1 MTETGTKTTD
11 DDIQQVVNPTT
22 PALECSGLSKRFKT
36 IHALD
41 DVSLTVPAG
50 SIFGFLGPNG
60 AGKSTLIRVVAGL
73 IKADSGEFNIL
84 GRSSK
89 TGHLVRKDM
98 SALVDRADFY
108 KNLSAFQNMKIL
120 GRLTGHDQDEHIN
133 RLLDLLGL
141 YGRRKDKVKTF
152 SQGMKQRLGLAQAL
166 LPNPRLLVL
175 DEPTTGL
182 DPQGMHEIRDF
193 ILKIA
198 AEQNV
203 TIFLSSH
210 LLHEV
215 ELICSDIALIFNGK
229 LAAQGSMST
238 IFRDIDAVTV
248 ELEVD
253 DSASAIAFLEKSD
266 LVSQIKQLSNAISIE
281 IQYKN
286 IPELLRVMSAKGI
299 NIFSASQRNRLENY
313 FLSLME
319 GK

>member
-1 MTETGTKTTD
+1 MSETEVTTPQPEGTET
-11 DDIQQVVNPTT
+11 IESAPM
-22 PALECSGLSKRFKT
+22 ALACHGLSKRFKT
-36 IHALD
+36 IQALD
-41 DVSLTVPAG
+41 NVSLTVPRG

-73 IKADSGEFNIL
+73 IASDAGHFEIL
-84 GRSSK
+84 GRSSLI
-89 TGHLVRKDM
+89 GHQVRQDM

-108 KNLSAFQNMKIL
+108 KNLSAYQNMKLL
-120 GRLTGHDQDEHIN
+120 GRITGHDSDDHIN
-133 RLLDLLGL
+133 GLLNLLGL
-141 YGRRKDKVKTF
+141 YARRKDKVKTF
-152 SQGMKQRLGLAQAL
+152 SQGMKQRLGLAQSL
-166 LPNPRLLVL
+166 LSDPKLLVL

-229 LAAQGSMST
+229 LAAQGSMNK
-238 IFRDIDAVTV
+238 IFRDIDKVSV
-248 ELEVD
+248 ELEVED
-253 DSASAIAFLEKSD
+253 TDTTLAFLEKND
-266 LVSQIKQLSNAISIE
+266 LVNGITPLAHAISIE
-281 IQYKN
+281 IYYHK
-286 IPELLRVMSAKGI
+286 IPELIRLMTKAKI
-299 NIFSASQRNRLENY
+299 NIFSVSQRNRLENY

>member
-1 MTETGTKTTD
+1 MTENKLSSTPPID
-11 DDIQQVVNPTT
+11 PIVVDQES
-22 PALECSGLSKRFKT
+22 PALACCGLSKRFKT
-36 IHALD
+36 IQALD
-41 DVSLTVPAG
+41 DVTLTVSRG

-73 IKADSGEFNIL
+73 IAADKGHFDIL
-84 GRSSK
+84 GKSSQK
-89 TGHLVRKDM
+89 GHRVREGM

-120 GRLTGHDQDEHIN
+120 GRITSHDSDDHIN
-133 RLLDLLGL
+133 TLLDLLGL
-141 YGRRKDKVKTF
+141 YERRMDKVKTF

-166 LPNPRLLVL
+166 LPNPKLLVL

-229 LAAQGSMST
+229 LAAQGSMQN
-238 IFRDIDAVTV
+238 IFREIDNVTI
-248 ELEVD
+248 ELEVE
-253 DSASAIAFLEKSD
+253 DSTTTLAFLEKND
-266 LVSQIKQLSNAISIE
+266 LVTQITPLANAISIE
-281 IQYKN
+281 IHYNK
-286 IPELLRVMSAKGI
+286 IPELIRLMSVANI
-299 NIFSASQRNRLENY
+299 NIFSVSQRNRLENY

>member
-1 MTETGTKTTD
+1 MTVNNTLNQDTLVDITADKT
-11 DDIQQVVNPTT
+11 P
-22 PALECSGLSKRFKT
+22 PALVCHGISKHFKT
-36 IHALD
+36 IQALD
-41 DVSLTVPAG
+41 DVSLTVPRG

-60 AGKSTLIRVVAGL
+60 AGKSTLIRVIAGL
-73 IKADSGEFNIL
+73 IAADQGYFEIL
-84 GRSSK
+84 GKSSLA
-89 TGHLVRKDM
+89 GHSVREDM

-108 KNLSAFQNMKIL
+108 KNLSAYQNMKIL
-120 GRLTGHDQDEHIN
+120 GRITGHESDDHIN

-141 YGRRKDKVKTF
+141 YDRRNDKVKTF

-166 LPNPRLLVL
+166 LPDPKLLVL

-198 AEQNV
+198 KEEQV

-229 LAAQGSMST
+229 LAAQGAMHN
-238 IFRDIDAVTV
+238 IFREIDNVTI
-248 ELEVD
+248 ELEVED
-253 DSASAIAFLEKSD
+253 AEAAIEFLVKND
-266 LVSQIKQLSNAISIE
+266 LVSNVHPLANAISVE
-281 IQYKN
+281 IHYNN
-286 IPELLRVMSAKGI
+286 IPELIRQISEAQLK
-299 NIFSASQRNRLENY
+299 IFSVSQRNRLENY

>member
-1 MTETGTKTTD
+1 MTETEAMTPQSIATT
-11 DDIQQVVNPTT
+11 IEKQSS
-22 PALECSGLSKRFKT
+22 PALACYGLSKRFKS
-36 IHALD
+36 IQALD
-41 DVSLTVPAG
+41 DVSLTVPRG

-73 IKADSGEFNIL
+73 IAADKGQFEIL
-84 GRSSK
+84 GKSSLS
-89 TGHLVRKDM
+89 GHKVRQDM

-108 KNLSAFQNMKIL
+108 KNLSAYQNMKML
-120 GRLTGHDQDEHIN
+120 GRITGHDSDEHID
-133 RLLDLLGL
+133 RLLNLLGL
-141 YGRRKDKVKTF
+141 YKRRKDKVKTY

-166 LPNPRLLVL
+166 LPNPKLLVL

-198 AEQNV
+198 AEENV

-229 LAAQGSMST
+229 LAAQGSMQN
-238 IFRDIDAVTV
+238 IFDNIGDVTV
-248 ELEVD
+248 ELEVE
-253 DSASAIAFLEKSD
+253 DSAATLTFLEKND
-266 LVSQIKQLSNAISIE
+266 LVSQVTPLAHAIRIE
-281 IQYKN
+281 IHYSK
-286 IPELLRVMSAKGI
+286 IPELIRLMAAAKI
-299 NIFSASQRNRLENY
+299 NIFSVSQRNRLENY

>member
-1 MTETGTKTTD
+1 MPDNNVAQDVLES
-11 DDIQQVVNPTT
+11 PTT
-22 PALECSGLSKRFKT
+22 PEISPALECFGISKKFKT
-36 IHALD
+36 IQALD
-41 DVSLTVPAG
+41 NVSLSVPRG

-60 AGKSTLIRVVAGL
+60 AGKSTLIRVLAGL
-73 IKADSGEFNIL
+73 IHSDSGHFSIL
-84 GRSSK
+84 GNSSSS
-89 TGHLVRKDM
+89 GHHVRKDM

-120 GRLTGHDQDEHIN
+120 GRLTGHEQDEHIN
-133 RLLDLLGL
+133 ELLQLLGL
-141 YGRRKDKVKTF
+141 YERRKDKVKTF

-166 LPNPRLLVL
+166 LPDPRLLVL

-238 IFRDIDAVTV
+238 MFREIEGVTV
-248 ELEVD
+248 ELEVE
-253 DSASAIAFLEKSD
+253 DSPAALAFLEKSD
-266 LVSQIKQLSNAISIE
+266 LISNLKPLANAISVDIN
-281 IQYKN
+281 YNK
-286 IPELLRVMSAKGI
+286 IPDLIRSMSAQGI

-319 GK
+319 EK

>member
-1 MTETGTKTTD
+1 MIETDMNTAQPID
-11 DDIQQVVNPTT
+11 PIAIAQES
-22 PALECSGLSKRFKT
+22 PALVCYGLSKRFKS
-36 IHALD
+36 IQALD
-41 DVSLTVPAG
+41 DVSLTVPRG

-73 IKADSGEFNIL
+73 ITADKGHFDVL
-84 GRSSK
+84 GKSSLK
-89 TGHLVRKDM
+89 GYRVREGM

-108 KNLSAFQNMKIL
+108 KNLSAYQNMKIL
-120 GRLTGHDQDEHIN
+120 GRITGHDSDQHIN
-133 RLLDLLGL
+133 RLLELLGL
-141 YGRRKDKVKTF
+141 YERRQDKVKTF
-152 SQGMKQRLGLAQAL
+152 SQGMKQRLGLAQSL
-166 LPNPRLLVL
+166 LPNPKLLVL

-229 LAAQGSMST
+229 LAAQGSMQN
-238 IFRDIDAVTV
+238 IFREIDNVTI
-248 ELEVD
+248 ELEVE
-253 DSASAIAFLEKSD
+253 DSTTTLGFLEKND
-266 LVSQIKQLSNAISIE
+266 LVTQITPLANAISIE
-281 IQYKN
+281 IQYNK
-286 IPELLRVMSAKGI
+286 IPELIRLMSTAKI
-299 NIFSASQRNRLENY
+299 NIFSVSQRNRLENY

>member
-1 MTETGTKTTD
+1 MTETELNTPQPAEQ
-11 DDIQQVVNPTT
+11 ISSEMAS
-22 PALECSGLSKRFKT
+22 PALVCYGLSKRFKT
-36 IHALD
+36 IQALD
-41 DVSLTVPAG
+41 NVSLTVPRG

-73 IKADSGEFNIL
+73 IAADEGKFDIL
-84 GRSSK
+84 GRSSLS
-89 TGHLVRKDM
+89 GHGVRKDM

-108 KNLSAFQNMKIL
+108 KNLSAFQNMKLL
-120 GRLTGHDQDEHIN
+120 GRITGHDGDDHIN
-133 RLLDLLGL
+133 SLLELLGL
-141 YGRRKDKVKTF
+141 YERRKDKVKTF

-166 LPNPRLLVL
+166 LPDPKLLVL

-229 LAAQGSMST
+229 LAAQGSMHT
-238 IFRDIDAVTV
+238 IFRDIDNVTV
-248 ELEVD
+248 ELEVE
-253 DSASAIAFLEKSD
+253 DSATTLAFLEKND
-266 LVSQIKQLSNAISIE
+266 LVTQITPLASSISIE
-281 IQYKN
+281 IRYNK
-286 IPELLRVMSAKGI
+286 IPELIQLMSAAKI
-299 NIFSASQRNRLENY
+299 NIFSVSQRNRLENY

>member
-1 MTETGTKTTD
+1 ME
-11 DDIQQVVNPTT
+11 NPS
-22 PALECSGLSKRFKT
+22 PLALECFGISKRFKT
-36 IHALD
+36 IQALD

-60 AGKSTLIRVVAGL
+60 AGKSTLIRVIAGL

-84 GRSSK
+84 GKSSK

-108 KNLSAFQNMKIL
+108 KNLSAYQNMKIL

-141 YGRRKDKVKTF
+141 YERRKDKVKTF
-152 SQGMKQRLGLAQAL
+152 SQGMKQRLGLAQSL

-193 ILKIA
+193 ILRIA
-198 AEQNV
+198 AEENV

-229 LAAQGSMST
+229 LAAQGSMRT
-238 IFRDIDAVTV
+238 IFREIDAVTV

-253 DSASAIAFLEKSD
+253 DSASALAFLEKSE
-266 LVSQIKQLSNAISIE
+266 LVSQIKQLSNAISVE
-281 IQYKN
+281 IHYNN
-286 IPELLRVMSAKGI
+286 IPELLRVMSAQGI

>member
-1 MTETGTKTTD
+1 MILE
-11 DDIQQVVNPTT
+11 DIQFMENPS
-22 PALECSGLSKRFKT
+22 PLALECFGISKRFKT
-36 IHALD
+36 IQALD

-60 AGKSTLIRVVAGL
+60 AGKSTLIRVIAGL

-84 GRSSK
+84 GKSSK

-108 KNLSAFQNMKIL
+108 KNLSAYQNMKIL

-141 YGRRKDKVKTF
+141 YERRKDKVKTF
-152 SQGMKQRLGLAQAL
+152 SQGMKQRLGLAQSL

-193 ILKIA
+193 ILRIA
-198 AEQNV
+198 AEENV

-238 IFRDIDAVTV
+238 IFREIDAVTV

-253 DSASAIAFLEKSD
+253 DSASALAFLEKSE
-266 LVSQIKQLSNAISIE
+266 LVSQIKQLSNAISVE
-281 IQYKN
+281 IHYNN
-286 IPELLRVMSAKGI
+286 IPELLRVMSAQGI

>member
-1 MTETGTKTTD
+1 MAEIETTPDPKINQTQTSS
-11 DDIQQVVNPTT
+11 
-22 PALECSGLSKRFKT
+22 PALECFGISKKFKT
-36 IHALD
+36 IQALD
-41 DVSLTVPAG
+41 DVSLEVPRG

-60 AGKSTLIRVVAGL
+60 AGKSTLIRVLAGL
-73 IKADSGEFNIL
+73 IHGDTGHFNIL
-84 GRSSK
+84 GNSSK
-89 TGHLVRKDM
+89 TGHLVRRDM

-108 KNLSAFQNMKIL
+108 KNLSAYQNMKIL
-120 GRLTGHDQDEHIN
+120 GRLTGHDQDEHIH

-141 YGRRKDKVKTF
+141 YERRQDKVKTF

-166 LPNPRLLVL
+166 LPDPKLLVL

-198 AEQNV
+198 SEQNV

-229 LAAQGSMST
+229 LAAQGSMDSL
-238 IFRDIDAVTV
+238 FRGIDQVTV
-248 ELEVD
+248 EFEVD
-253 DSASAIAFLEKSD
+253 NSSAAMAFLEKSD
-266 LVSQIKQLSNAISIE
+266 LISGIKPLANAIAVE
-281 IQYKN
+281 INYGN
-286 IPELLRVMSAKGI
+286 IPEVIRLMSAEGI

>member
-1 MTETGTKTTD
+1 MTDTNLSDTPHTETLER
-11 DDIQQVVNPTT
+11 PTET
-22 PALECSGLSKRFKT
+22 PALACYGLSKRFKT
-36 IHALD
+36 IQALD
-41 DVSLTVPAG
+41 NVSLTVPQG

-60 AGKSTLIRVVAGL
+60 AGKSTLIRVIAGL
-73 IKADSGEFNIL
+73 ITADSGHYDIL
-84 GRSSK
+84 GASSLS
-89 TGHLVRKDM
+89 GHQVREGM

-108 KNLSAFQNMKIL
+108 KNLSAFENMKIL
-120 GRLTGHDQDEHIN
+120 GRITGHHQEAHIN

-141 YGRRKDKVKTF
+141 YERRKDKVKTF
-152 SQGMKQRLGLAQAL
+152 SQGMKQRLGLAQSL
-166 LPNPRLLVL
+166 LADPRLLVL

-198 AEQNV
+198 EEQNV

-229 LAAQGSMST
+229 LAAQGSMQS
-238 IFRDIDAVTV
+238 IFREIERVNI
-248 ELEVD
+248 ELEVED
-253 DSASAIAFLEKSD
+253 ANAALDFLEKCE
-266 LVSQIKQLSNAISIE
+266 LVTQIEPLANAISIE
-281 IQYKN
+281 IMYQQ
-286 IPELLRVMSAKGI
+286 IPELVRLMSTANL
-299 NIFSASQRNRLENY
+299 NIFSVSQRNRLENY

>member
-1 MTETGTKTTD
+1 MTESE
-11 DDIQQVVNPTT
+11 ITT
-22 PALECSGLSKRFKT
+22 PQSAGTTNSVQSSPALACYGLSKRFKT
-36 IHALD
+36 IQALD
-41 DVSLTVPAG
+41 DVSLTVPRG

-60 AGKSTLIRVVAGL
+60 AGKSTLIRVFAGL
-73 IKADSGEFNIL
+73 IAADKGHFDIL
-84 GRSSK
+84 GNSSLK
-89 TGHLVRKDM
+89 GHSVRKDM

-108 KNLSAFQNMKIL
+108 KNLSAYQNMKIL
-120 GRLTGHDQDEHIN
+120 GRITGHDSDEHIN
-133 RLLDLLGL
+133 ELLDLLGL
-141 YGRRKDKVKTF
+141 YERRKDKVKTF
-152 SQGMKQRLGLAQAL
+152 SQGMKQRLGLAQSL
-166 LPNPRLLVL
+166 LPNPKLLVL

-229 LAAQGSMST
+229 LAAQGSMQN
-238 IFRDIDAVTV
+238 IFREIDNVTI
-248 ELEVD
+248 ELEVE
-253 DSASAIAFLEKSD
+253 DSIATISFLEKND
-266 LVSQIKQLSNAISIE
+266 LVTQVTPLANAISIE
-281 IQYKN
+281 IHYNK
-286 IPELLRVMSAKGI
+286 IPELIRLMTAAKI
-299 NIFSASQRNRLENY
+299 NIFSVSQRNRLENY

>member
-1 MTETGTKTTD
+1 MQTSELTDNKTPESLNTES
-11 DDIQQVVNPTT
+11 QS
-22 PALECSGLSKRFKT
+22 PALACFGLSKRFKT
-36 IHALD
+36 IQALD
-41 DVSLTVPAG
+41 NVSLTVPRG

-73 IKADSGEFNIL
+73 IKSDSGTFDIL
-84 GRSSK
+84 GQSSRS
-89 TGHLVRKDM
+89 GHLVRKDM

-108 KNLSAFQNMKIL
+108 KNLSAYQNMKLL
-120 GRLTGHDQDEHIN
+120 GRLTGHDQDDHIN
-133 RLLDLLGL
+133 ELLQLLGL
-141 YGRRKDKVKTF
+141 YERRKDKVKTF
-152 SQGMKQRLGLAQAL
+152 SQGMKQRLGLAQSL
-166 LPNPRLLVL
+166 LPNPKLLVL

-229 LAAQGSMST
+229 LAAQGSMNT
-238 IFRDIDAVTV
+238 IFKEIDNVNV
-248 ELEVD
+248 ELEIE
-253 DSASAIAFLEKSD
+253 DSAATLAFLETCN
-266 LVSQIKQLSNAISIE
+266 LVSNIKPMANAIGIE
-281 IQYKN
+281 IQYAK
-286 IPELLRVMSAKGI
+286 IPELIRLMSEKKL
-299 NIFSASQRNRLENY
+299 NIYSVSQRNRLENY

-319 GK
+319 AK

>member
-1 MTETGTKTTD
+1 MNEIEITTSQPGD
-11 DDIQQVVNPTT
+11 PIRSNQVS
-22 PALECSGLSKRFKT
+22 PALACYGLSKRFKT
-36 IHALD
+36 IQALD
-41 DVSLTVPAG
+41 NVSLTVPRG

-60 AGKSTLIRVVAGL
+60 AGKSTLIRVFAGL
-73 IKADSGEFNIL
+73 IAADSGHFDIL
-84 GRSSK
+84 GKSSLA
-89 TGHLVRKDM
+89 GHVVRKDM

-108 KNLSAFQNMKIL
+108 KNLSAYQNMKIL
-120 GRLTGHDQDEHIN
+120 GRITGHDSDEHIN
-133 RLLDLLGL
+133 GLLDLLGL
-141 YGRRKDKVKTF
+141 YDRRKDKVKTF

-166 LPNPRLLVL
+166 LPDPKLLVL

-229 LAAQGSMST
+229 LAAQGSMQN
-238 IFRDIDAVTV
+238 IFREIDNVTI
-248 ELEVD
+248 ELEVE
-253 DSASAIAFLEKSD
+253 DSDTTLKFLESND
-266 LVSQIKQLSNAISIE
+266 LVTQITPLANAISIE
-281 IQYKN
+281 IHYQN
-286 IPELLRVMSAKGI
+286 IPKLIRLMTAAKI
-299 NIFSASQRNRLENY
+299 NIFSVSQRNRLENY

>member
-1 MTETGTKTTD
+1 MTKTELIIPQSPENNINTL
-11 DDIQQVVNPTT
+11 TS
-22 PALECSGLSKRFKT
+22 PALACHGISKRFKS
-36 IHALD
+36 IQALD
-41 DVSLTVPAG
+41 NVSLTVPRG

-60 AGKSTLIRVVAGL
+60 AGKSTLIRVFAGL
-73 IKADSGEFNIL
+73 IAADRGHFEIL
-84 GRSSK
+84 GNSSLS
-89 TGHLVRKDM
+89 GHTVRKEM

-108 KNLSAFQNMKIL
+108 KNLSAYQNMKIL
-120 GRLTGHDQDEHIN
+120 GRITGHDSDEHIN

-141 YGRRKDKVKTF
+141 YDRRKDKVKTF
-152 SQGMKQRLGLAQAL
+152 SQGMKQRLGLAQSL
-166 LPNPRLLVL
+166 LPDPKLLVL

-229 LAAQGSMST
+229 LAAQGAMQN
-238 IFRDIDAVTV
+238 IFREIDNVTI
-248 ELEVD
+248 ELEVE
-253 DSASAIAFLEKSD
+253 DSRTTLDFLENND
-266 LVSQIKQLSNAISIE
+266 LVTRITPLANAISID
-281 IQYKN
+281 IHYNN
-286 IPELLRVMSAKGI
+286 IPELIRIMSAAKI
-299 NIFSASQRNRLENY
+299 NIFSVSQRNRLENY

>member
-1 MTETGTKTTD
+1 MS
-11 DDIQQVVNPTT
+11 NSPA
-22 PALECSGLSKRFKT
+22 ALECHGLSKRFKT
-36 IHALD
+36 IQALD
-41 DVSLTVPAG
+41 NVSLQVPVG

-60 AGKSTLIRVVAGL
+60 AGKSTLIRVIAGL
-73 IKADSGEFNIL
+73 IKSDAGHFTIFDKSSHSGH
-84 GRSSK
+84 K
-89 TGHLVRKDM
+89 VRQHM
-98 SALVDRADFY
+98 STLVDRADFY

-120 GRLTGHDQDEHIN
+120 GRLTGHDQEDQIN

-141 YGRRKDKVKTF
+141 YERRKDKVKTF

-166 LPNPRLLVL
+166 LPNPKLLVL

-198 AEQNV
+198 REQNV

-238 IFRDIDAVTV
+238 IFQDMEDVSV
-248 ELEVD
+248 ELEVENSE
-253 DSASAIAFLEKSD
+253 SALKYLEKSKLASD
-266 LVSQIKQLSNAISIE
+266 IKPLANAISIE
-281 IQYKN
+281 IQHQA
-286 IPELLRVMSAKGI
+286 IPELIRDMSAKNI
-299 NIFSASQRNRLENY
+299 NIFSVSQRNRLEKF
-313 FLSLME
+313 FLSLMD
-319 GK
+319 KK